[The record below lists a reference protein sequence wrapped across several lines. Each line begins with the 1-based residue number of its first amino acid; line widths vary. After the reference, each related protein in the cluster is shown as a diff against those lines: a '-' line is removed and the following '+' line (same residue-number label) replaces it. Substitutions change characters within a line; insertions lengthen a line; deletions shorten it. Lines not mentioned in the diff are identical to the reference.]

1 MILRTE
7 KLCFSDM
14 LIKERYGLSL
24 EEALFLGFI
33 GMLGIQLIVEGVSCI
48 VELESFLWVDLFVV
62 ELEYVI
68 FEPGMNLN
76 ICLKIDR
83 GLHSTQTLTNMSLVK
98 ISSICILWCRV
109 EALKEADTWSLGSW
123 VLNIFR
129 KIILILMLMLMLAI
143 RSAEKWLVNSS

>member
-1 MILRTE
+1 MILHTVE
-7 KLCFSDM
+7 LCFFDM

-68 FEPGMNLN
+68 LESSMN
-76 ICLKIDR
+76 
-83 GLHSTQTLTNMSLVK
+83 V
-98 ISSICILWCRV
+98 
-109 EALKEADTWSLGSW
+109 
-123 VLNIFR
+123 
-129 KIILILMLMLMLAI
+129 
-143 RSAEKWLVNSS
+143 